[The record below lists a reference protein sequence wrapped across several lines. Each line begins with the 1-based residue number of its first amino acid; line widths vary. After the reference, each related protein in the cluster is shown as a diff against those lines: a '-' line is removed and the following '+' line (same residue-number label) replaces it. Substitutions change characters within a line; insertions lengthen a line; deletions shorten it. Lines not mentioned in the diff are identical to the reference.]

1 MPPLPPAPPPH
12 LHPAP
17 APAPAPTCAP
27 APAPASAPAPAPAP
41 TVRLHAQTHTFT
53 HAHTAHPRLGHTRAP
68 GSELLPLPPRHTGL
82 VPGAGKCKAG
92 RRRQAAGAPLC
103 PPTFPRHTR
112 PAHPVPHVR
121 TLSLFPQRSTPPPDS
136 DHSTHRHGSV
146 GGGGILPVWAGW
158 YRNGVLIRQ
167 GTTHGR
173 ARGLAAPPPPRTPP
187 PPAPSLARPLPT
199 FPPQAGTLCRHPLHQ
214 VHWRRL
220 TWPLLRAPPSLHFRG
235 RARPPERS
243 SRRPCAALQVP
254 QPAPTPH
261 VISSRRWRRRR
272 YPQKP
277 PRAGVRRGAEPP
289 PPSSM
294 DGGLNNTTLNLH
306 RPLPGHYARRGQSP
320 VSARQLSNLR
330 PPQRTAL
337 SNTPLLYPQL
347 YS

>member
-1 MPPLPPAPPPH
+1 MY
-12 LHPAP
+12 
-17 APAPAPTCAP
+17 
-27 APAPASAPAPAPAP
+27 
-41 TVRLHAQTHTFT
+41 
-53 HAHTAHPRLGHTRAP
+53 AHSRCFR
-68 GSELLPLPPRHTGL
+68 R
-82 VPGAGKCKAG
+82 GA
-92 RRRQAAGAPLC
+92 L
-103 PPTFPRHTR
+103 
-112 PAHPVPHVR
+112 
-121 TLSLFPQRSTPPPDS
+121 PPPDS

-277 PRAGVRRGAEPP
+277 PRGGLGGGGGPPPPP

-294 DGGLNNTTLNLH
+294 DDGLKRH
-306 RPLPGHYARRGQSP
+306 PQSP
-320 VSARQLSNLR
+320 SPAPWPLRSAGPVASVSSPAPNSQI
-330 PPQRTAL
+330 
-337 SNTPLLYPQL
+337 
-347 YS
+347 